1 MDHYLDVKKR
11 LMLISD
17 MAADAIIRR
26 CIPMPDEISENLAR
40 KLYGDKWLRKK
51 KKEGLAHWHQE
62 GIKTVYS
69 RSELDRLRRE
79 EREPAKL
86 VFRTNKS

>member
-1 MDHYLDVKKR
+1 MENYIDVKKR
-11 LMLISD
+11 LMLISEQ
-17 MAADAIIRR
+17 AADAIIRR
-26 CIPMPDEISENLAR
+26 CMPLSDELSENQAR

-51 KKEGLAHWHQE
+51 KREGQAHWRQE

-69 RSELDRLRRE
+69 RSELDELRRQ

-86 VFRTNKS
+86 VFKSKD